1 MLFEEY
7 YHKQLEIQRDMNKN
21 IIEKFKEIENII
33 KENNTYFND
42 KISNIKNEIIQ
53 EQDQKKE
60 EKVYSYNP
68 INYVAIHL
76 FYGFILY
83 EGIYYMSKLFLMNIL

>member
-21 IIEKFKEIENII
+21 IIEKFKEVETII
-33 KENNTYFND
+33 KENNDYFNN

-68 INYVAIHL
+68 INYIAIHL